1 MTYNIISK
9 NESKIEYPA
18 FFYVSKLR

>member
-9 NESKIEYPA
+9 NESKIEYPV